1 MIGIPC
7 VLSRMLYML
16 VDEQASLVNPLQAL
30 NTHKGFEFRTT
41 ETAAEAAA
49 VTQHLPQGNWP
60 DFRKGPL
67 RPKIVRRDSRGM
79 RVTAGVGGEG
89 AERSPRRKKGGCA
102 KSKKPSIKIGRK
114 RLNGRGVTSE

>member
-1 MIGIPC
+1 
-7 VLSRMLYML
+7 ML

-41 ETAAEAAA
+41 EAAAEAAA

-89 AERSPRRKKGGCA
+89 AERSPRRKKGRMCKKQETLHKNRKKEVKWQ
-102 KSKKPSIKIGRK
+102 KSNLRMK
-114 RLNGRGVTSE
+114 

>member
-41 ETAAEAAA
+41 EAAAEAAA

-67 RPKIVRRDSRGM
+67 RPKTVRRDSRGI
-79 RVTAGVGGEG
+79 GGDSWG
-89 AERSPRRKKGGCA
+89 WR
-102 KSKKPSIKIGRK
+102 GRCREEPKEEK
-114 RLNGRGVTSE
+114 REDVQKVRNPP